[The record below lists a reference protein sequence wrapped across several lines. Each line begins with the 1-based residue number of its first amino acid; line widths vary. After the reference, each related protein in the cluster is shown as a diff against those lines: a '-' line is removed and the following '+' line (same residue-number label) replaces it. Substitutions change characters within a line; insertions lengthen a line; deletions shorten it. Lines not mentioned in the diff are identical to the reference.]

1 MRFCGLINPQN
12 GFIKPIMIS
21 FFPCDQVIASD
32 VLPEKMFLPV
42 HNSDTQLINA
52 NETKRLDG

>member
-21 FFPCDQVIASD
+21 FFPPCDQVIASD

-42 HNSDTQLINA
+42 HSDTQPINA

>member
-1 MRFCGLINPQN
+1 
-12 GFIKPIMIS
+12 MIFS
-21 FFPCDQVIASD
+21 PPCDQVIASD

-42 HNSDTQLINA
+42 HNSDTQPINS